1 MVFSV
6 PVEKDMDDLYIFYDG
21 TQVENAEISVNGTVV
36 RQGDIDGYMLPIG
49 QVEEGSVLTVK
60 FELKGETP
68 TGYVRLSAA
77 DFNSSLY
84 ESLAKNMTSQAFRIE
99 K

>member
-1 MVFSV
+1 MNFVLSVMGTAERTNDGEYYFEYEESSEDNMVFSV

-49 QVEEGSVLTVK
+49 QVEDSDGICPS
-60 FELKGETP
+60 FSG
-68 TGYVRLSAA
+68 R
-77 DFNSSLY
+77 F
-84 ESLAKNMTSQAFRIE
+84 
-99 K
+99 